1 MTITTGH
8 AMQHESARRHGNGKV
23 LESAAFEIRKP
34 WWGQNGWRMECEQ
47 TYRGT
52 DLNGSRQTAD

>member
-1 MTITTGH
+1 
-8 AMQHESARRHGNGKV
+8 MQHESPRQHGNGKV
-23 LESAAFEIRKP
+23 LESAAFEIRKT

-52 DLNGSRQTAD
+52 DRNGSRQTTD